1 MPPTPFFS
9 VVIPTY
15 NRKRELERALDSLL
29 SQSFKDFEVL
39 VCDDGSTDGTRE
51 VCEKWAGALKIS
63 YLYNNN
69 SGGPAKPRNNGM
81 RHAKGEWVCFLDS
94 DDWWYASKLERIR
107 ELSENADV
115 IYHDCYS
122 FTGPG
127 RRKNMARGRS
137 LQSPVFEDLMV
148 GWNPLVNSA
157 TCIRKSI
164 LDASG
169 GFDED
174 RQLIAVEDFDLW
186 LRIARITE
194 RFVYVRERLG
204 AYVLAG
210 GNISHFCETSL
221 ARERAIFERHAPF
234 LGEARQKAAMKM
246 MSYRLGLI
254 HWHLGQGRKSREM
267 FLKALLPVRWRHRL
281 FIAPWIVATFFCREK

>member
-1 MPPTPFFS
+1 
-9 VVIPTY
+9 
-15 NRKRELERALDSLL
+15 
-29 SQSFKDFEVL
+29 
-39 VCDDGSTDGTRE
+39 
-51 VCEKWAGALKIS
+51 
-63 YLYNNN
+63 
-69 SGGPAKPRNNGM
+69 
-81 RHAKGEWVCFLDS
+81 
-94 DDWWYASKLERIR
+94 
-107 ELSENADV
+107 
-115 IYHDCYS
+115 
-122 FTGPG
+122 
-127 RRKNMARGRS
+127 MARGRS